1 MLRVTLLI
9 PHCFPPFLTRCI
21 LFAPHLGKL
30 KREVTSPW
38 LQVILALL
46 AVLLALSGLL
56 AKDASIL
63 RVWCIYFFVTGG
75 LVATMFFRVQSLK
88 ILYTFSK
95 AILGRR
101 RPRWLAG
108 IANTIKGIGGQSI
121 GFFAKSGRLSVLN
134 KAILYV
140 RNNEVS

>member
-1 MLRVTLLI
+1 M
-9 PHCFPPFLTRCI
+9 
-21 LFAPHLGKL
+21 

-63 RVWCIYFFVTGG
+63 RVWFIYFFVTGG

-95 AILGRR
+95 AVLGRR